1 MKASETTTVAPLKK
15 AVTATHYCE
24 CHLYVMGTQSSA
36 RDGGRER
43 RRASCMKIV
52 GCFVYLDKSEELRVV
67 LHLPA
72 CELET
77 LFFLP
82 TVVLIGGEKLMEL

>member
-1 MKASETTTVAPLKK
+1 MEGAS
-15 AVTATHYCE
+15 
-24 CHLYVMGTQSSA
+24 
-36 RDGGRER
+36 
-43 RRASCMKIV
+43 V
-52 GCFVYLDKSEELRVV
+52 GCFVYLDKSKELRVV